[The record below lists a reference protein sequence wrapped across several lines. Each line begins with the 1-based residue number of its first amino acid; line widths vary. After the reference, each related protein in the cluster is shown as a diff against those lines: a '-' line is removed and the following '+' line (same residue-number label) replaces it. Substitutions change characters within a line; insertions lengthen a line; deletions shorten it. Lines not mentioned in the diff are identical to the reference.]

1 MFSSSQHQQCW
12 ENVPTT
18 LETATPTFGLELP
31 TLVVW
36 GISHIPPLKK
46 GRTKQTARKVTR
58 DSDDLEFDMPHTSTE
73 VTSKGN
79 VNATFQVPGKITIP
93 SDEERHNVTIAEL
106 DLEATMSWVCIPKGD
121 TRVHLKVNHPS

>member
-1 MFSSSQHQQCW
+1 MKRH
-12 ENVPTT
+12 
-18 LETATPTFGLELP
+18 
-31 TLVVW
+31 
-36 GISHIPPLKK
+36 
-46 GRTKQTARKVTR
+46 RKVIP
-58 DSDDLEFDMPHTSTE
+58 DPDDLEFDMPYTSTE

-121 TRVHLKVNHPS
+121 TRVHLKVNCSLNDM